1 MVPNIGLFILLSF
14 LSLFSNAV
22 SAAEGDAQ
30 QLQLMD
36 GAKKEGKLVFYTSV
50 ETEFARS
57 LAAAFEAQ
65 ISIYRKPTF
74 FARLMTKSSV
84 V

>member
-22 SAAEGDAQ
+22 SPAEGDVQ
-30 QLQLMD
+30 QLQLID
-36 GAKKEGKLVFYTSV
+36 GAKKEGKVVFYTSV

-57 LAAAFEAQ
+57 LTAAFEVK
-65 ISIYRKPTF
+65 YPF
-74 FARLMTKSSV
+74 TKTDIFRYP
-84 V
+84 

>member
-30 QLQLMD
+30 QLQLID
-36 GAKKEGKLVFYTSV
+36 GAKKKVRSFFTRLWKLSSRGLSPRRLRQNTH
-50 ETEFARS
+50 
-57 LAAAFEAQ
+57 LL
-65 ISIYRKPTF
+65 KPTF
-74 FARLMTKSSV
+74 FALPMTKSSV